1 MTGTTS
7 KSPLHV
13 VGRFDDPY
21 TGAERSLPD
30 LARALRGRRETL
42 LWSDV
47 PPTAMFAGQGVRTID
62 QSTSVFPSGGMLL
75 VGGVHVRLGKWLE
88 HARPERVALRYNLPN
103 HQRLFDAIARIR
115 AATDIDPELIFVSQA
130 LQMSVGLPGRV
141 EPSLIQLDNYLKLPV
156 ERGGR
161 AGVTVGRVS
170 RDVIEKHDPRDAALY
185 RMLAARGMRV
195 RIMGGLCL
203 LPWLQDVPGVELL
216 PVGAEEVSRFMQ
228 SLDIFFYRTGSFTEP
243 YGRVVL
249 EAMAS
254 GLPVVA
260 AANGGY
266 VEQIKQNEEG
276 VLVGSQEQALQ
287 VLNTLAAQPLLR
299 ASIGRAARQRAIEV
313 HGPEAIARMVT
324 NYLE

>member
-1 MTGTTS
+1 MTGATS

-47 PPTAMFAGQGVRTID
+47 PPTAMFADQGVRTID
-62 QSTSVFPSGGMLL
+62 QSTSAFPSGGMLL

-115 AATDIDPELIFVSQA
+115 DATDIDPELIFVSRA
-130 LQMSVGLPGRV
+130 IQMSVGLRGRV
-141 EPSLIQLDNYLKLPV
+141 EPSLIQLDNYLRLPV
-156 ERGGR
+156 ERIRR
-161 AGVTVGRVS
+161 AAVTVGRVS
-170 RDVIEKHDPRDAALY
+170 RDVIEKHDPRDVALY
-185 RMLAARGMRV
+185 RMLAARGIRV

-203 LPWLQDVPGVELL
+203 LPWLKDVPGIELM
-216 PVGAEEVSRFMQ
+216 PVGAEEVSRFMH

-276 VLVGSQEQALQ
+276 VLVDSQEQALQ

-324 NYLE
+324 NYLD